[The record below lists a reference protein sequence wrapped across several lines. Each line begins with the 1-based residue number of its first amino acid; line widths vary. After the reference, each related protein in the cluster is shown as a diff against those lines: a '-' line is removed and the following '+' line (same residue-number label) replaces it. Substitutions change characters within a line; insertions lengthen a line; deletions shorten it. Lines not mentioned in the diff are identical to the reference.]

1 MDNIIKNEALL
12 SDCDI
17 TVSLIEKKLN
27 ILIDEIHKRN
37 KSNFIDI
44 NQIVELCII
53 NIFNILFG
61 WEFQICD
68 NCREKCIDA
77 SDDKNK
83 TCIQITS
90 NNSIKKIKKTLQNY
104 YNLENNKYRFI
115 YFILGN
121 KKNYRI
127 NEKNGIVKK
136 FLSENVLDK
145 NWLIEELKK
154 HESNKD
160 KLSKVYDNL
169 LKVFDNV
176 GISRDMIIKNHNENA
191 QHSLETG
198 LFLKDE
204 IFDISL
210 QLDLSKNIFVDNNI
224 IFRYK
229 ESIIYITE
237 EKLVRNYFVPIEKFI
252 EHNVHFNIFD
262 DNMAYLDMIT
272 TSFYMD
278 THIIYK
284 IFNMFKKLQIKYENN
299 VIKNLE
305 AIGISDRKYLCKKQ
319 RKIIMGRIEKRQW
332 YDILKYADEHKY
344 DLSDNSDNIF
354 SNVSENICSI
364 SLLGAKSK
372 KYKGLALA
380 IISVDSAIRNYKD
393 DAYVDIMWEAGE
405 SNYNID
411 YIVFDNIHYWKV
423 DFTKKY
429 IEDKILNEK
438 ILEPVLDD

>member
-1 MDNIIKNEALL
+1 MDNIVKNEALL
-12 SDCDI
+12 SDSDI
-17 TVSLIEKKLN
+17 TISLIEKKLD
-27 ILIDEIHKRN
+27 ILINEIHKRN

-53 NIFNILFG
+53 NIFNIIFG
-61 WEFQICD
+61 WKLHICA

-77 SDDKNK
+77 SDDENK
-83 TCIQITS
+83 IWIQITS

-104 YNLENNKYRFI
+104 YNLNNNDYKFV

-127 NEKNGIVKK
+127 SEDDKIVKK
-136 FLSENVLDK
+136 FLSESVLDK
-145 NWLIEELKK
+145 KWLINELKK
-154 HESNKD
+154 YENSKD
-160 KLSKVYDNL
+160 ELSKVYDNL

-204 IFDISL
+204 IFDVSL
-210 QLDLSKNIFVDNNI
+210 QLNLSKNIFVDNSI
-224 IFRYK
+224 VFRYK
-229 ESIIYITE
+229 DSIIYISE
-237 EKLVRNYFVPIEKFI
+237 EKLVTNYFVPLERFI
-252 EHNVHFNIFD
+252 EYNVHFNIYD
-262 DNMAYLDMIT
+262 DNMAFLDMIT
-272 TSFYMD
+272 TSLYMD
-278 THIIYK
+278 SHVIYK

-299 VIKNLE
+299 VMKNLE
-305 AIGISDRKYLCKKQ
+305 AIGISDRKYICKKQ

-332 YDILKYADEHKY
+332 YDILKYADKHKH

-354 SNVSENICSI
+354 SSVNENTCNIF
-364 SLLGAKSK
+364 LLGAELKE
-372 KYKGLALA
+372 YKGKVLAV
-380 IISVDSAIRNYKD
+380 ISVDRMISNYKD

-405 SNYNID
+405 RNYNIN
-411 YIVFDNIHYWKV
+411 YIVFNNIDYWKV

-429 IEDKILNEK
+429 IEDKILNTK
-438 ILEPVLDD
+438 ILEPVSDV